1 MSERPAALA
10 IRSDINEI
18 PRVSDLIE
26 SVMQGHQFPDEDIL
40 DTQLA
45 VEEVVTNVIVHGYG
59 EAGGEI
65 LVSLSYLAEESAMEI
80 RVEDSAEPFDPLS
93 LPEPDISLGID
104 ERKIGGLGIFLT
116 RQVMNDIRY
125 QYEGDKNVL
134 ILKKKRSE

>member
-1 MSERPAALA
+1 MSERPAVLS

-45 VEEVVTNVIVHGYG
+45 VEEVVTNVIMHGYG

-65 LVSLSYLAEESAMEI
+65 LVSLSYHEDESAMEI

-104 ERKIGGLGIFLT
+104 DRKIGGLGIFLT
-116 RQVMNDIRY
+116 RQVMDDIQYRY
-125 QYEGDKNVL
+125 EDNKNVL
-134 ILKKKRSE
+134 ILKKKRSG